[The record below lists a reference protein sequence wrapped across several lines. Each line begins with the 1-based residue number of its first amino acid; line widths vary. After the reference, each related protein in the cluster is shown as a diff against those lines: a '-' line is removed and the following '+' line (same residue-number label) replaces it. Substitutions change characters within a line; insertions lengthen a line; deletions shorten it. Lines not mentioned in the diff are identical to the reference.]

1 MYSKILL
8 SVVIPVYNGA
18 KTIERLVEALH
29 EKLNSYNFE
38 IILVNDGSP
47 DNSEQICKALAEKY
61 KNITFVS
68 LRRNFGEFN
77 AVMCGLNQVRGQYAV
92 MIDDDFQNPPS
103 EIIKLLEEAQNTGLE
118 VVYSYY
124 DDKKHTAIRNLGSWL
139 VNQLTTHLFNKP
151 KGLYLSSFKLISK
164 DIVDEICHYK
174 GPFPYIDGIIFS
186 LVSNVGSVQV
196 EHSEREEGRSNYTFG
211 KLSVLFLTI
220 IFGHS
225 ILPARF
231 ILVSGFFLTVLSLL
245 FFGLDIAGVLSQYR
259 ITLFMFFGGVQLMSL
274 GIIGEYMGRMFL
286 TQNNYPQYSVKYK
299 MVSNAE

>member
-1 MYSKILL
+1 MIQL

-18 KTIERLVEALH
+18 KTIGRLVEKLH
-29 EKLNSYNFE
+29 EELYTYAFE

-47 DNSEQICKALAEKY
+47 DNSEEVCLALSKKY

-68 LRRNFGEFN
+68 LRKNFGEFN

-103 EIIKLLEEAQNTGLE
+103 EIIKLMEEAQRTGLE
-118 VVYSYY
+118 VVYTYY
-124 DDKKHTAIRNLGSWL
+124 SDKKHNMFRNFGSWL
-139 VNQLTTHLFNKP
+139 VNQLATHLFNKP

-164 DIVDEICHYK
+164 DIVDEICQYK

-186 LVSNVGSVQV
+186 LVSKVGTVLV
-196 EHSEREEGRSNYTFG
+196 EHSKREEGRSNYTFE

-220 IFGHS
+220 VFGYS

-231 ILVSGFFLTVLSLL
+231 ILLSGFFFTFLGLALFSLDVWGILSEYSITVFL
-245 FFGLDIAGVLSQYR
+245 
-259 ITLFMFFGGVQLMSL
+259 FFGGVQLMSL

-286 TQNNYPQYSVKYK
+286 TQNNYPQFSVKYK
-299 MVSNAE
+299 VKSHAE